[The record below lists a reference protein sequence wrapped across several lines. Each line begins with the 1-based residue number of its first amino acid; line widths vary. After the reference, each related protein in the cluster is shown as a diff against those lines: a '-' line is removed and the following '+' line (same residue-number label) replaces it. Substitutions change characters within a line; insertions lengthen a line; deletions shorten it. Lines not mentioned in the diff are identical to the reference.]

1 MTTITVKLFGVL
13 RDRTRTNRV
22 QVEGKKTILRILEHL
37 SELYGPAVRNLLLE
51 EKDGKVNKRLPVIIL
66 INGISQIDLGRI
78 VEDGETVTIFPAVAG
93 G

>member
-13 RDRTRTNRV
+13 RDRTKTNCV
-22 QVEGKKTILRILEHL
+22 QVEGEKTILRILEHL

>member
-13 RDRTRTNRV
+13 RDRTKTNCV
-22 QVEGKKTILRILEHL
+22 QVEGEKTILRILEHL
-37 SELYGPAVRNLLLE
+37 AELYGPEVRNLLLE